1 MDKQL
6 KQFKL
11 LSGDEIICEVVEWPD
26 EEDDF
31 ADIIVRNV
39 YEIKCFYNPQNGYR
53 IHSLRPWY
61 TLQMQDG
68 IFQSINSQHITSEA
82 NPVAN
87 LIEHY
92 KQSIQAEIETADLTP
107 EEIEDEILNQEL
119 ESLSDDEN
127 VITFP
132 NKDKMH

>member
-26 EEDDF
+26 EK
-31 ADIIVRNV
+31 ADLIVRNV
-39 YEIKCFYNPQNGYR
+39 FEIKCFYNPQNGYR

-68 IFQSINSQHITSEA
+68 NFQEINSQHITSEA

-87 LIEHY
+87 LIEYY
-92 KQSIQAEIETADLTP
+92 KESIQAEIERDDLTP
-107 EEIEDEILNQEL
+107 EEIDQEMLNREL
-119 ESLSDDEN
+119 ESLPDDEN